1 MITHIA
7 YSLHGAPLKL
17 RTLASDVLAA
27 VSVLSPPAGHKAVLS
42 ALSDYRVAYEEPF
55 RFDELVAFLNPA
67 DGENGEDFPTEP
79 DEATWEAQV
88 ATMTLINALT
98 NCPDA
103 LEDRM
108 MLRDEFARRGLS
120 EAIVVGALLFRS
132 SRGMADFIQT
142 LRYMRPPE
150 NLLTQ
155 LNVYTEEKV
164 EDEEDMRERMQNL
177 MKRDAGQKPLSD
189 SEALLQE
196 LVTVTEDDGQLHT
209 LLMDTMRQVK
219 ELLLRDLDE

>member
-1 MITHIA
+1 
-7 YSLHGAPLKL
+7 
-17 RTLASDVLAA
+17 
-27 VSVLSPPAGHKAVLS
+27 
-42 ALSDYRVAYEEPF
+42 
-55 RFDELVAFLNPA
+55 
-67 DGENGEDFPTEP
+67 
-79 DEATWEAQV
+79 
-88 ATMTLINALT
+88 
-98 NCPDA
+98 
-103 LEDRM
+103 
-108 MLRDEFARRGLS
+108 
-120 EAIVVGALLFRS
+120 
-132 SRGMADFIQT
+132 MADFVQT

-155 LNVYTEEKV
+155 LSVYTEEKV